1 MGAYVDLLNGLREK
15 DGKELSGWEKDAAHC
30 LMRAISTAKGK
41 VKLWYDALDDL
52 VAFFDVFPLNQFQ
65 TNVRVVTQRW

>member
-1 MGAYVDLLNGLREK
+1 M
-15 DGKELSGWEKDAAHC
+15 KDAAHC

-52 VAFFDVFPLNQFQ
+52 LFTAGKQGFYAVLLLLYTVSIHFLI
-65 TNVRVVTQRW
+65 